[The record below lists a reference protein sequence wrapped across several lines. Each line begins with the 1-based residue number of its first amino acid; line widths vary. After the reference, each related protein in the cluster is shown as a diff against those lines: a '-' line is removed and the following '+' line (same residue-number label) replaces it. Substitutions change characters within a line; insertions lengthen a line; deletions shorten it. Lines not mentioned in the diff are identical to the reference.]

1 MPLLVRYCLGSVGS
15 VFVIATGVWLFVLN
29 LLFFLREFLDY
40 FFKYQAGLGNCLRL
54 LLFIQ
59 PSFLVLVIP
68 IGFLTALL
76 VVYTRLSADR
86 EAMALESSGFSISI
100 LVWPMMALAL
110 VMSVFLVFFMDRILP
125 WGNTS
130 FIKLNGRILA
140 ERSAILVRER
150 VLITDFD
157 GFLLYVG
164 DKDDR
169 RDLLKRVTVFFMDDA
184 HHIYRLIH
192 AQDGTLR
199 QDPSNFHEFLDLGE
213 GVLQQ
218 TGTGSRI
225 FADEFLQMKF
235 KSCLLDLTARKG
247 PPGPVNF
254 QDARNISIAEL
265 YQRLKEEKRTGGI
278 SRYDEL
284 EFQKKFSLPFSAL
297 AFAFI
302 GIPLGLLI
310 RSGYILGPVLA
321 VALVAIYDGF
331 VLFAQDSGP
340 VGLVVP
346 WVACWLPNALLMAA
360 GVIMIYWL
368 YHRVGFWPKFMNKAK
383 APAVVDP

>member
-1 MPLLVRYCLGSVGS
+1 MGSVAS
-15 VFVIATGVWLFVLN
+15 VFLVATGIWLFVLN

-40 FFKYQAGLGNCLRL
+40 LLKYQAGLWNCLK
-54 LLFIQ
+54 LLFYIQ

-68 IGFLTALL
+68 IGFLTSLL

-86 EAMALESSGFSISI
+86 EAMALEASGFSLSI
-100 LVWPMMALAL
+100 LVWPMMALSL
-110 VMSVFLVFFMDRILP
+110 GLSVFLVLFMDRVLP
-125 WGNTS
+125 WGNSS
-130 FIKLNGRILA
+130 FIQLNGRILA

-150 VLITDFD
+150 VLIPDFD

-169 RDLLKRVTVFFMDDA
+169 HDLLKRVTVIFLDEA
-184 HHIYRLIH
+184 RRPYRLIH
-192 AQDGTLR
+192 ALEGTLR
-199 QDPSNFHEFLDLGE
+199 QDPGNFHELLDLGE

-218 TGTGSRI
+218 TGTGSKY
-225 FADEFLQMKF
+225 FHDEFLQMKF
-235 KSCLLDLTARKG
+235 KNCLLDLTARKG
-247 PPGPVNF
+247 PAGPINF

-265 YQRLKEEKRTGGI
+265 SKRLDDEKKKGTV
-278 SRYDEL
+278 SRYDQL

-331 VLFAQDSGP
+331 VIFAQDSGP
-340 VGLVVP
+340 VGLVPP
-346 WVACWLPNALLMAA
+346 WVACWMPNALLMLA
-360 GVIMIYWL
+360 GLGMVFWL
-368 YHRVGFWPKFMNKAK
+368 YHRVGSRPRFLGGRKKAL
-383 APAVVDP
+383 AAVPVVS

>member
-1 MPLLVRYCLGSVGS
+1 MPLLVRYCLSSVAS
-15 VFVIATGVWLFVLN
+15 VFLVATGIWLFVLN

-40 FFKYQAGLGNCLRL
+40 LFKYQAGFGNCLRL
-54 LLFIQ
+54 LLYIQ

-76 VVYTRLSADR
+76 VAYTRFSADR
-86 EAMALESSGFSISI
+86 EAMALESAGFSVSI
-100 LVWPMMALAL
+100 LLWPMMGLAFFL
-110 VMSVFLVFFMDRILP
+110 SVFLVLFMDRVLP

-150 VLITDFD
+150 VLIPDFD

-164 DKDDR
+164 DKDDK
-169 RDLLKRVTVFFMDDA
+169 RDLLKRVTVLFLDA
-184 HHIYRLIH
+184 THHPYRLIH
-192 AQDGTLR
+192 AQEGTLR
-199 QDPSNFHEFLDLGE
+199 QDPGTFHEFLDLGE

-218 TGTGSRI
+218 VGTGSRI
-225 FADEFLQMKF
+225 FADQFLQMKF
-235 KSCLLDLTARKG
+235 KGCLLDLTARKG

-254 QDARNISIAEL
+254 QDARNISISEL
-265 YQRLKEEKRTGGI
+265 SQRLQEERKAGSV

-310 RSGYILGPVLA
+310 RSGHILGPVLA
-321 VALVAIYDGF
+321 VVLVAIYDGF
-331 VLFAQDSGP
+331 VLFAQESGP
-340 VGLVVP
+340 VGLVTP
-346 WVACWLPNALLMAA
+346 WVACWLPNAVLMFI
-360 GVIMIYWL
+360 GLGLVYWI
-368 YHRVGFWPKFMNKAK
+368 YHRVGFWPKFLKRPKAV
-383 APAVVDP
+383 PEP